1 MAQKHHTFSNRI
13 SGIPRRCADP
23 GSFCRTKRCAPLLVL
38 ILLFSVLIILM
49 VPSGCV
55 FGSYTDWLNQH
66 VTLAETIR
74 RACLEQ
80 HTLLPGW
87 LELAAAQTDTSSPI
101 TDTSV
106 RTS

>member
-1 MAQKHHTFSNRI
+1 MAQKHHAFSNRI

-55 FGSYTDWLNQH
+55 FGSHTDWLNQH

-87 LELAAAQTDTSSPI
+87 LELGGGANGYQFSI
-101 TDTSV
+101 TDTSD